1 MEYKASTDM
10 MVKFITA
17 AIALLFAYMI
27 YDQLRSYPEVPFQSR
42 PTSFYGAIV
51 LGIAFIAGLA
61 LSTRRYIVNTD
72 SLVIVTP
79 FYNKTLLKQDFLRV
93 DMVNRKDLGF
103 MIRLFGNGGLFG
115 YFGWY
120 RAANLGNFFFYG
132 TQMKNLILIQMK
144 TGRKYIIT
152 PDDTSILSELQPK

>member
-10 MVKFITA
+10 MAKFITV

-27 YDQLRSYPEVPFQSR
+27 YDQLRFYPEVPLQYR
-42 PTSFYGAIV
+42 PASFYGAII
-51 LGIAFIAGLA
+51 LGIAFILGFA
-61 LSTRRYIVNTD
+61 LSTRKYIVNAD

-79 FYNKTLLKQDFLRV
+79 FHSRTLLKQDFFRV
-93 DMVNRKDLGF
+93 DIINRKDLGF
-103 MIRLFGNGGLFG
+103 MIRMFGNGGLFG
-115 YFGWY
+115 YYGWY

-132 TQMKNLILIQMK
+132 TQMKNLLLIQMK